1 VTTAPASGR
10 GALTVRGYR
19 WRLALLAVGSVALL
33 LGTLVGS
40 DREWPFGSMGQYAFS
55 VPDDGDVHSPQV
67 EAVTVDGDRVPVPL
81 TPGGVGLRRAE
92 IEDQVQL
99 IKADPSRLQALAVA
113 AARRHPQWAR
123 YAQVVLV
130 DDVTHLR
137 DGRVSGTTHEVLA
150 SWTVVDP
157 ADPQPLPRTGP

>member
-1 VTTAPASGR
+1 VSASAGR
-10 GALTVRGYR
+10 LTRRGYA
-19 WRLALLAVGSVALL
+19 WRLLLLVVGAVALL

-67 EAVTVDGDRVPVPL
+67 EAITVDGVLVPVPL
-81 TPGGVGLRRAE
+81 TPGGIGLRRAE

-99 IKADPSRLQALAVA
+99 IRADPSRLQALAVA
-113 AARRHPQWAR
+113 AARRHPEWPR
-123 YAQVVLV
+123 YRVVRLV

-137 DGRVSGTTHEVLA
+137 DGRVAGTSHDVLA
-150 SWTVVDP
+150 AWSVLDP
-157 ADPQPLPRTGP
+157 PDPQPLPGNGS